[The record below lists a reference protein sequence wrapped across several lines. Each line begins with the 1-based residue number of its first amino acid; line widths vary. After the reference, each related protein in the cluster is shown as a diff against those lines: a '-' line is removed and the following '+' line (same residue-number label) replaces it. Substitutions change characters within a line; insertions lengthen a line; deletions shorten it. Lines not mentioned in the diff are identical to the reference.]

1 MKRYWLS
8 FSFFFLLFFFFLP
21 TTEAAAYSPY
31 DVDSNVWQK
40 RTSIQGNRSAD
51 FTSGKKLIYDVY
63 EEKDGK
69 QGWRVENHDF
79 GKGTQPYL
87 TFTGWSAIVGR
98 HSHYE
103 YNQSTHIVAK
113 NLVTKEEKMYRAEM
127 TTLDATEDIEYNKKA
142 SGPNDIWNPCPDGTL
157 NKRNDECNMYYK
169 NVGFK
174 AYLPLHELF
183 PDNSN
188 GDWTL
193 YIVKDIGGHVVYDH
207 LIVPFD
213 FKDLTY
219 SNGKLSL
226 SSGHNAS
233 ILVMNSGGVIRRSF
247 PRSTESGWPNNYFNQ
262 WFSYSRVAQD
272 QKNTAVW
279 YGVSDGT
286 TRWASSPYWT
296 FGGTVAKLSFR
307 ATTKTCPDGTVVP
320 INQPCTVNVTIHHKD
335 KETGTILRTD
345 KKKATVGKAYNF
357 VPEAKGVFKD
367 KEGLEYVPIPKG
379 QTFGG
384 TTPNNNLTHEFY
396 YKTAKPN
403 PSEIIPVPGT
413 TEGNVEGH
421 AFWELRETGNGLY
434 IEMNFQPIGNHYAIR
449 NQKYTTGFA
458 SDVDAS
464 KTSWLSNSSSPV
476 ALDTNRLRYL
486 PGGLLDILRYNYEY
500 QYTNHARTNYKC
512 VDAQDSDC
520 FRWEYV
526 NTTPVW
532 EKPYGKTY
540 SLAEAQK
547 KGQSYVDLN
556 GIRQKHERIREV
568 NGSRYKSST
577 IERNTLDE
585 ILALNLLVGKKDT
598 WKNGMNER
606 KEYFERFK
614 KASVNESKPH
624 YNLKTQTSLPIIP
637 GTLLYEV
644 ELPSGEHLKT
654 DNHLFKYKNNNGYF
668 FTNDVDDSL
677 KKTYKNKYFYA
688 GDTLHTFG
696 YSFPLQEYPKV
707 DKGVMN
713 GKRVYEINY
722 VTDLFFIGK
731 NTGFVHGYPFAKQV
745 KDYAVNNSALSS
757 FEHIVREE
765 ANQMANDYKLQTGQ
779 AFKDDLLFSESIS
792 NLEQLQRYFIPISPS
807 SKFKPNQTYENK
819 ILLKGMGLNRVD
831 WEFSQT
837 FSFEHYL
844 FGSAMDD
851 AWIIEQPDPRV
862 KMDDVKQEDIHR
874 ITIKHEDKEKVVKLL
889 QERPDE
895 RLHKFRVTDRDFEEK
910 IKKYY
915 K

>member
-21 TTEAAAYSPY
+21 TTEAAAYSPHNI
-31 DVDSNVWQK
+31 DQNVWEK
-40 RTSIQGNRSAD
+40 RNSIRGDRSAD
-51 FTSGKKLIYDVY
+51 FSSGRKLIYDVY

-69 QGWRVENHDF
+69 QGWRVENRDF
-79 GKGTQPYL
+79 GKGSQPYL

-98 HSHYE
+98 HSHYW
-103 YNQSTHIVAK
+103 YNQSTHIMAK
-113 NLVTKEEKMYRAEM
+113 NFATGEEKMYRAEM
-127 TTLDATEDIEYNKKA
+127 TTLDATEDVEYNKKA

-174 AYLPLHELF
+174 AYLPLQELF
-183 PDNSN
+183 PNNSN

-193 YIVKDIGGHVVYDH
+193 YIVKDIGGHIVYDT
-207 LIVPFD
+207 LIVPFQFQD
-213 FKDLTY
+213 IAY
-219 SNGKLSL
+219 ANGKLSL
-226 SSGHNAS
+226 SSGQNAS
-233 ILVMNSGGVIRRSF
+233 VLVMNSDGVIRRTY

-307 ATTKTCPDGTVVP
+307 ATTKTCPDGAIVP
-320 INQPCTVNVTIHHKD
+320 IDQPCTVNVTIHHKD

-345 KKKATVGKAYNF
+345 KKKATVGQAYNF

-367 KEGLEYVPIPKG
+367 KKGLEYVPTPKG
-379 QTFGG
+379 QTFSG

-413 TEGNVEGH
+413 TEGNTKGQ
-421 AFWELRETGNGLY
+421 AFWELRRVNDKEASQVYGEVNFSMTGK
-434 IEMNFQPIGNHYAIR
+434 HYATR
-449 NQKYTTGFA
+449 NFVHQTKIGTVMEQKERPIAVLMPGV
-458 SDVDAS
+458 SVKG
-464 KTSWLSNSSSPV
+464 KTF
-476 ALDTNRLRYL
+476 D
-486 PGGLLDILRYNYEY
+486 YNVQYE
-500 QYTNHARTNYKC
+500 YTNHARTNYKC

-540 SLAEAQK
+540 SLAETQK
-547 KGQSYVDLN
+547 KGSVYVTIPIIHQQGETLEKDTMNEVLE
-556 GIRQKHERIREV
+556 QKWLI
-568 NGSRYKSST
+568 
-577 IERNTLDE
+577 
-585 ILALNLLVGKKDT
+585 GKKDT
-598 WKNGMNER
+598 WDNGSLQT
-606 KEYFERFK
+606 KDYFEQWKRDSTNATK
-614 KASVNESKPH
+614 EH
-624 YNLKTQTSLPIIP
+624 YDLKTQTTLPITP
-637 GTLLYEV
+637 GKLVYEM
-644 ELPSGEHLKT
+644 ELPSDEHKKST
-654 DNHLFKYKNNNGYF
+654 FNGWKKARSNGFYF
-668 FTNDVDDSL
+668 PSDVDDSL
-677 KKTYKNKYFYA
+677 KEDYQNQSTFDYGKYA
-688 GDTLHTFG
+688 
-696 YSFPLQEYPKV
+696 FPLQQHVMK
-707 DKGVMN
+707 DKGMNN
-713 GKRVYEINY
+713 GKRVYEWDY
-722 VTDLFFIGK
+722 VTDVFFMAQH
-731 NTGFVHGYPFAKQV
+731 TGFVTGIPYASQV
-745 KDYAVNNSALSS
+745 KEALLAGKTFPT
-757 FEHIVREE
+757 FETMLERGKEKMNKDFKE
-765 ANQMANDYKLQTGQ
+765 QTGQ
-779 AFKDDLLFSESIS
+779 ILKDDILSTSSKEWDL
-792 NLEQLQRYFIPISPS
+792 LQRYAIPISPTS
-807 SKFKPNQTYENK
+807 TLKPNETYENK
-819 ILLKGMGLNRVD
+819 TVLQNMGLSD
-831 WEFSQT
+831 ATFIFGQT
-837 FSFEHYL
+837 FAFEHYL

-895 RLHKFRVTDRDFEEK
+895 RLHKFRVTDRDFVDK
-910 IKKYY
+910 MKRVLDF
-915 K
+915 